1 MRLYRSLPWVRISRT
16 FGQLAEAEPPRP
28 LVAAAILLYSAVF
41 GCRIAEA
48 APASAWRYPSLAAFF
63 RRRLGPGRRPLCA
76 GARLVWPSDGSLT
89 CAGQLGAGGAGVK
102 GVQYSLATFLARPA
116 LRPEQLLQGRGTGL
130 YQVVTYLAPG
140 DYHRFHSP
148 ASWRCTSVTRLRG
161 EQLSVAPPVLR
172 CVPRLLQ
179 LNTRAVLAGSW
190 QHGYFSLTAVGSTN
204 VGSISI
210 HWGRD
215 AVDTS
220 TNQARI
226 MMGGGEQPC

>member
-1 MRLYRSLPWVRISRT
+1 MMSRYSLHLQHCSSLGQGRSGGDQQEQLRPGWRCR
-16 FGQLAEAEPPRP
+16 GQCGLA
-28 LVAAAILLYSAVF
+28 ST
-41 GCRIAEA
+41 
-48 APASAWRYPSLAAFF
+48 SLDL
-63 RRRLGPGRRPLCA
+63 RRA
-76 GARLVWPSDGSLT
+76 GA
-89 CAGQLGAGGAGVK
+89 GAGVK

-116 LRPEQLLQGRGTGL
+116 LAAPEQLLQGRGTGL

-148 ASWRCTSVTRLRG
+148 ASWRCTSVTRIRG

-179 LNTRAVLAGSW
+179 LNTRAVLTGSW
-190 QHGYFSLTAVGSTN
+190 RHGYFSLTAVGSTN

-215 AVDTS
+215 TADTS
-220 TNQARI
+220 TSTSQAR
-226 MMGGGEQPC
+226 

>member
-1 MRLYRSLPWVRISRT
+1 MWLYRSLPWVRISRT
-16 FGQLAEAEPPRP
+16 FGQLAEAELPRP

-48 APASAWRYPSLAAFF
+48 APASALSYPSLAAFF

-89 CAGQLGAGGAGVK
+89 CAGRLGAGAGAGAGVK

-116 LRPEQLLQGRGTGL
+116 LAAPEQLLQGRGTGL

-148 ASWRCTSVTRLRG
+148 ASWRCTSVTRIRG

-179 LNTRAVLAGSW
+179 LNTRAVLTGSW
-190 QHGYFSLTAVGSTN
+190 RHGYFSLTAVGSTN

-215 AVDTS
+215 TADTS
-220 TNQARI
+220 TSQAR
-226 MMGGGEQPC
+226 